1 AADDI
6 PLLGEKELQRHREQ
20 LARWEEKTRAIRAE
34 MEAIAEPH
42 RRAIIKDYVDKYPPE
57 IQDALNKAPE
67 ERTPIEWQMVHKA
80 NQYLDLA
87 SYQYIAGD
95 GAVEGRLKSDERA
108 HWQKLKDELKK
119 YADLKPADLPIG
131 TGITDVA
138 PASPD
143 THVL

>member
-1 AADDI
+1 MVS
-6 PLLGEKELQRHREQ
+6 ENKLQSHHEQ
-20 LARWEEKTRAIRAE
+20 LARCEEKTRTIRAE
-34 MEAIAEPH
+34 METIADPH

-80 NQYLDLA
+80 NQYLDPA

-119 YADLKPADLPIG
+119 YADLKPADLPMG
-131 TGITDVA
+131 TGITDIA
-138 PASPD
+138 PA
-143 THVL
+143 